1 MTWIRAISRRT
12 LVALASVAIVASA
25 GLYGKRYYHGPA
37 EHWVHDSLGGVSY
50 EILWCLVLAICRPKW
65 PEARIAAAVL
75 AVTCVLEFL
84 QLWHPPLLESLRAN
98 FLGRT
103 ILGSTFDWSDF
114 TYYFVGSALGY
125 LWLRLMPPLQ

>member
-1 MTWIRAISRRT
+1 MSWPTRRT
-12 LVALASVAIVASA
+12 LVGLASVAIVASA

-50 EILWCLVLAICRPKW
+50 VILWCLVLAICLPKW
-65 PEARIAAAVL
+65 PEARIAATVL
-75 AVTCVLEFL
+75 VATCALEFL

-103 ILGSTFDWSDF
+103 ILGSYFDWSDF
-114 TYYFVGSALGY
+114 TYYSAGSAMGY
-125 LWLRLMPPLQ
+125 LWLRLMPPPR